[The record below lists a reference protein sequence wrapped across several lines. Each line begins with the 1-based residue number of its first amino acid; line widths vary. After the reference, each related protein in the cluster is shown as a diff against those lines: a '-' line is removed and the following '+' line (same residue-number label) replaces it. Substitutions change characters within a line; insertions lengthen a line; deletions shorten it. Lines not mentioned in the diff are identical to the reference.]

1 MIRTYLRFH
10 TFTLVTWSVIMAL
23 FAGLVGLLYESYAGQ
38 ESLAELYESVPE
50 ALQAA
55 IGYEP
60 GLFAGGVVSAEAFIA
75 TELYAW
81 WPVVLAVYAVIYA
94 AGAVAGEAERG
105 TLDLVLVQPVPR
117 SRFILGKAAVLL
129 AGLGVVGLVTMA
141 GAEAG
146 LLVTGASASPQGLL
160 AVQVQA
166 WALVAAVAGYALAA
180 SALTLSYRATLAWAG
195 GVTVLFYVWDLV
207 TATVDPLEP
216 LAPLSLFSYY
226 RALDLLTTG
235 RPSFPGLAVCGAV
248 ALAGL
253 VAALLAFQ
261 RRDIRG

>member
-1 MIRTYLRFH
+1 MTRTYLRFH
-10 TFTLVTWSVIMAL
+10 AFTLVTWSAVMAL
-23 FAGLVGLLYESYAGQ
+23 FAGLVGLLYTSYAGQ
-38 ESLAELYESVPE
+38 ENLAELYESVPE

-60 GLFAGGVVSAEAFIA
+60 GAFEDGVVSAEAFIA
-75 TELYAW
+75 TEVYAW
-81 WPVVLAVYAVIYA
+81 WPAVLAIYAVIYA
-94 AGAVAGEAERG
+94 AGAVAGEAERR
-105 TLDLVLVQPVPR
+105 TLDLVLAQPVPR
-117 SRFILGKAAVLL
+117 SRFILARAAVLA

-141 GAEAG
+141 AAEAG
-146 LLVTGASASPQGLL
+146 LLVTGASVSLRGLW
-160 AVQVQA
+160 AVQLQA
-166 WALVAAVAGYALAA
+166 WALAGAIGAYALAA

-195 GVTVLFYVWDLV
+195 GGTVLLYVWDLV

-216 LAPLSLFSYY
+216 LAPLSPFSYY

-235 RPSFPGLAVCGAV
+235 SLSWTGLAVCGAV

-253 VAALLAFQ
+253 ATAVLAFQ